1 MRKINYF
8 KNEHSF
14 LSNFYPVQITID
26 GITYCSVEHAYV
38 AMKTLDI
45 EIRKKISLMDRPG
58 EVKKFGRTIQLRS
71 DWDHVKLPLMM
82 GLLCI
87 KFQNPELKL
96 MLKSTGSDY
105 LEEGNWWGDT
115 FWGVCHGTGENNLGK
130 LLMQIR
136 SQI

>member
-1 MRKINYF
+1 MGKINHF
-8 KNEHSF
+8 KNEYFF
-14 LSNFYPVQITID
+14 LSNFYPVQIVID
-26 GITYCSVEHAYV
+26 NITYGSVEHAYV
-38 AMKTLDI
+38 AMKTLDV
-45 EIRKKISLMDRPG
+45 EIRKKISQIDRPSG
-58 EVKKFGRTIQLRS
+58 VKKFGRTIQLRS

-115 FWGVCHGTGENNLGK
+115 FWGVCRGIGENNLGK
-130 LLMQIR
+130 LLMEIR